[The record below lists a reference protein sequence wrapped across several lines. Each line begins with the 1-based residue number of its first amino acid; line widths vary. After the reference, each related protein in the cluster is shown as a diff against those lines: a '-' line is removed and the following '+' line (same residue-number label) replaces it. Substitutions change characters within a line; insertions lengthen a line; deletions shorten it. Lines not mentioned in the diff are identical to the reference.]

1 MKIKMEKNVVEFHPE
16 SEQETTDLERLW
28 RRLIDCMGDS
38 KKITPIGEYIPS
50 KKNTASFYIEGVP
63 GGATKS
69 SDKVAPADGTY
80 YCATCNKYINLK
92 KGDTIPLCCGK
103 PMEPMD

>member
-1 MKIKMEKNVVEFHPE
+1 MKIKIEKNVVDFHPE
-16 SEQETTDLERLW
+16 SDQETTDLEKLW
-28 RRLIDCMGDS
+28 RLLVDCNGFN
-38 KKITPIGEYIPS
+38 KNITPIGEYLPS
-50 KKNTASFYIEGVP
+50 KKNTASFYIEGIK
-63 GGATKS
+63 GGATEP
-69 SDKVAPADGTY
+69 SDATAPADGTY